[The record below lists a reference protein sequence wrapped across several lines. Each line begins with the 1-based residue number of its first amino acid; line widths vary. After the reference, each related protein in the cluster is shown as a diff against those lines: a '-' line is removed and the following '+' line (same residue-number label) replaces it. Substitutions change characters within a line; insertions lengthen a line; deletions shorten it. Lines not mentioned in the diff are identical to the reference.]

1 MRRGHALRALREAAR
16 NTEILH
22 RKLDRTARSVLKKL
36 IEKPGRSVMLVVVQK
51 GDKHILGTEYVRV
64 GYTANS
70 DGSLDEIDELFSKEV
85 KAMEDKI
92 RNV

>member
-1 MRRGHALRALREAAR
+1 MREAAR
-16 NTEILH
+16 NTEIMH
-22 RKLDRTARSVLKKL
+22 RKLDRAAQSVLKKL

-70 DGSLDEIDELFSKEV
+70 DGSLDEIDALFSQEV